1 MKVLIVDDERGA
13 RVNVRHLLREHGL
26 TDCLAADGGERA
38 VRVIVEDRPE
48 LLYLDVDMPE
58 VDGFEVIRRVGPERM
73 PEVVFL
79 TAWRP
84 SPSQGADLRWCGRST
99 FTWSSG
105 TTPTET
111 ETNAVGREPVEPVH
125 PGCAVTFGRRPVHGA
140 ASSSWAASWNSVAS
154 SANRPTN

>member
-13 RVNVRHLLREHGL
+13 RVNVRHPLREHDL
-26 TDCLAADGGERA
+26 TDCLEADGGERA

-48 LLYLDVDMPE
+48 LLFLDVDMPE

-111 ETNAVGREPVEPVH
+111 ETNAVDGNPSSR
-125 PGCAVTFGRRPVHGA
+125 FILA
-140 ASSSWAASWNSVAS
+140 A
-154 SANRPTN
+154 R